1 MLLLLRTQAIH
12 SSESRTRIIWPQVLT
27 VFEAGPTRT
36 LPPLDARLAPPHI
49 AVSGSDPGRPQ
60 AQAMVKSETSTDLG
74 ILPVGGNAD
83 PVFYG
88 TM

>member
-1 MLLLLRTQAIH
+1 MRAPV
-12 SSESRTRIIWPQVLT
+12 SFWPQGR
-27 VFEAGPTRT
+27 ASS
-36 LPPLDARLAPPHI
+36 LDGSKGHTHI

-88 TM
+88 LM

>member
-1 MLLLLRTQAIH
+1 MWAPV
-12 SSESRTRIIWPQVLT
+12 S
-27 VFEAGPTRT
+27 F
-36 LPPLDARLAPPHI
+36 LPPLDGPQRPLEGAGKRPHI

-74 ILPVGGNAD
+74 ILPVGGNAG

-88 TM
+88 VM